1 MASHCDNKNYYLCL
15 PMLVGHFGPAG
26 LVSGTVVGTLNK
38 DYYLDVV
45 FVDPDYMGQG
55 LQWFELGNLTYLWVV
70 LAVPS

>member
-1 MASHCDNKNYYLCL
+1 MGLCNKDYYLCL

-38 DYYLDVV
+38 DYYLDAV
-45 FVDPDYMGQG
+45 FVNPDCMGQS
-55 LQWFELGNLTYLWVV
+55 LQWFVLGNLTYLWVV